1 MSWGRLAW
9 PPQEQSAQG
18 QRSGRRSCWTP
29 ARPGWL
35 WRRASA
41 VALRSSRQGRPVLH
55 RLPLSRAAA
64 MAGRFRRWLP
74 AARAE
79 QLFRPAGTP
88 RSCPEE
94 WPVATPRS
102 CPAWPAGRRL
112 RVRRTWRRLPV
123 RWQARSAQ
131 ASPVR
136 RRPARRRQVG
146 SWRPLPVQRRPERY
160 PWPQEQRLSL
170 PTDRRAWPSCCRL
183 RLWPA
188 SSAGRFALTPHRCR
202 RPRQARERAPAPTP
216 ASAGRT
222 GRLTPIGF

>member
-1 MSWGRLAW
+1 MSWGRLSW
-9 PPQEQSAQG
+9 PPLELSAQG
-18 QRSGRRSCWTP
+18 QRSGRRSCLTP

-64 MAGRFRRWLP
+64 MAGRFRRRLP
-74 AARAE
+74 AARPE
-79 QLFRPAGTP
+79 QPIRPAGTP
-88 RSCPEE
+88 RSCPE
-94 WPVATPRS
+94 R
-102 CPAWPAGRRL
+102 PALRRL

-123 RWQARSAQ
+123 RSQARSAQ

-202 RPRQARERAPAPTP
+202 RPKQARERAPAPTP
-216 ASAGRT
+216 VSARWT
-222 GRLTPIGF
+222 GRLMPIGF